1 MTRIKPRKVPR
12 QHRSAA
18 TVEAIL
24 EAAARILERGGLDA
38 LNTNSVAAMAG
49 VSVGSLYQYFP
60 GKEALLAELV
70 RKWRALLVER
80 IEAVRQDPPDTL
92 DALAQK
98 LINAAVLHQLSRPA
112 LARTLDDAEVTLP
125 LQAET
130 VSLNLHLSTTIADLL
145 RAHGLARPDEAARDL
160 VALTKGMIDAAGALG
175 EVDSASLSLRVH
187 RAAMGYLQPSV

>member
-1 MTRIKPRKVPR
+1 MSLIKPRKLPR

-24 EAAARILERGGLDA
+24 EAAARILERGGPDA

-80 IEAVRQDPPDTL
+80 IEAVRKDPPDTL
-92 DALAQK
+92 DALVQK
-98 LINAAVLHQLSRPA
+98 LVDAAV
-112 LARTLDDAEVTLP
+112 
-125 LQAET
+125 
-130 VSLNLHLSTTIADLL
+130 
-145 RAHGLARPDEAARDL
+145 
-160 VALTKGMIDAAGALG
+160 
-175 EVDSASLSLRVH
+175 
-187 RAAMGYLQPSV
+187 